1 MLPQWVLELFRPVV
15 RIISWLCWR
24 VRWINVD
31 QIPPRGG
38 LIIASNH
45 QTYLDPFWIS
55 CPIKRPTRY
64 LAWDAA
70 FSWPVVGWW
79 LRMLGSWPLQLEGS
93 DPKPIRRSIQ
103 WLREGGVVVIFPEG
117 GRGNANGS
125 MRRFKAGAL
134 RMAREAG
141 VPILPVT
148 IRGGHRV
155 WPVGVRFP
163 RFAPVE
169 VIYHPLFNVDQESA
183 EESRAMAKHETE
195 RLQAIIGGAL
205 NRDID
210 S

>member
-1 MLPQWVLELFRPVV
+1 MLPQWALELFRPVV
-15 RIISWLCWR
+15 RIICRICWQ
-24 VRWINVD
+24 VRWINVE
-31 QIPPRGG
+31 QIPPHGG

-125 MRRFKAGAL
+125 MRRFKPGAL